1 MPVTPESP
9 TVSAKSIST
18 LGQQGPNYGQSGS
31 DSSSTLSQI
40 ELLKK
45 AKAMGL
51 EVLTYKIQG
60 GYETLVMLTPKKL
73 AVMQEIE
80 ADLIDAGFQYKL
92 GQGYVI

>member
-1 MPVTPESP
+1 MWIGYDLIK
-9 TVSAKSIST
+9 VSVLIE
-18 LGQQGPNYGQSGS
+18 PRH
-31 DSSSTLSQI
+31 SSTLSQI

>member
-1 MPVTPESP
+1 MR
-9 TVSAKSIST
+9 
-18 LGQQGPNYGQSGS
+18 
-31 DSSSTLSQI
+31 
-40 ELLKK
+40 
-45 AKAMGL
+45 L